1 MIKARDAI
9 ATARALIGTPYAQ
22 LDCINLIKAVIRT
35 APGGVPGYT
44 TAGTNTLWRSY
55 EASGKYRDLTW
66 RGETSSVSPSA
77 IHLPQRGRLS
87 PPRAGMLAFKRT
99 GNDVHHVG
107 IVTGDGTVIH
117 SSSAQGGRGVVETE
131 LDGSWQLLAIH
142 RYIETAG
149 EAEREEDEDMATL
162 YRAIVTTQKDPLRVR
177 DAPKT
182 GRIIGQVPRGKTVD
196 VLSEGEWP
204 RIRYN
209 EVVGYA
215 SASYLARVDE
225 DVEDPDEDTD
235 VESAEPTTTLM
246 REDGMVIV
254 LAGRWHV
261 AYD

>member
-35 APGGVPGYT
+35 APGGVPSYT
-44 TAGTNTLWRSY
+44 TAGTNTLWESY
-55 EASGKYRDLTW
+55 NASPKYRDLTW
-66 RGETSSVSPSA
+66 RGETSSALRAPSPEGKA
-77 IHLPQRGRLS
+77 GLVGA
-87 PPRAGMLAFKRT
+87 RAGMLAFKRN

-107 IVTGDGTVIH
+107 IVTGEGTVIH

-225 DVEDPDEDTD
+225 EGEEPGESAD